1 MSMATFFG
9 APNENRVTLI
19 YMANHK
25 SSKRKANRKSSSDI
39 SEQSIPFLDEK
50 KARNRN
56 DRRSRGRDSSVKD
69 GGRLKQPTESSS
81 HPTHRA

>member
-50 KARNRN
+50 K
-56 DRRSRGRDSSVKD
+56 GEKP
-69 GGRLKQPTESSS
+69 K
-81 HPTHRA
+81 